1 MQTLYQDI
9 TIYVLF
15 MGLFEYNNMRLVH
28 IN

>member
-15 MGLFEYNNMRLVH
+15 MGLLDYNNMRLVH